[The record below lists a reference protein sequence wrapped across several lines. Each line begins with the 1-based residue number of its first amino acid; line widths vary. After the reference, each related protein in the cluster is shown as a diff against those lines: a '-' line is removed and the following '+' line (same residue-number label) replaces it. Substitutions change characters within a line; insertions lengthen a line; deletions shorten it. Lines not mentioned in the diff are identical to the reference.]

1 MDEEFIKQFS
11 GSASANLLTVLVVG
25 LLAIVK
31 KCADREYHH
40 SKCTSCCLSVE
51 LDKSS
56 DDEDDLER
64 GPSEETKARMPQLYR
79 EYDHRV
85 RPQYLAPLPPRKA
98 RFRRSPRYGDV
109 AKRQEPVQEIRLPE
123 IISPES
129 FERSR
134 RKGESDVQQ
143 REKRRLDDSNEPDG
157 RGIREAERQTYQDPP
172 RAGAVAN
179 QRLRLL
185 KNRSRQAQESVQNS
199 DSEYE
204 DNF

>member
-64 GPSEETKARMPQLYR
+64 GPPQEAKTNMHELYGQ
-79 EYDHRV
+79 YDYGV
-85 RPQYLAPLPPRKA
+85 RPQYIAAVPPRA
-98 RFRRSPRYGDV
+98 PRLRRSPGERV
-109 AKRQEPVQEIRLPE
+109 LAKRQKLIQEIRLPE
-123 IISPES
+123 IVSPTS
-129 FERSR
+129 ALSGGSQSERYVR
-134 RKGESDVQQ
+134 Q
-143 REKRRLDDSNEPDG
+143 REERGLDDKNEPYSG
-157 RGIREAERQTYQDPP
+157 GIREAARQTHKDAS
-172 RAGAVAN
+172 RAGPVAHE
-179 QRLRLL
+179 RLRFL
-185 KNRSRQAQESVQNS
+185 KNRRRETEERVQDS

>member
-64 GPSEETKARMPQLYR
+64 GPPEETKARVPQLYR
-79 EYDHRV
+79 EYDNGL
-85 RPQYLAPLPPRKA
+85 RPQYLAPVPPRKA
-98 RFRRSPRYGDV
+98 RFRRSPRYGGL
-109 AKRQEPVQEIRLPE
+109 AKRQGFVQEVRFPE
-123 IISPES
+123 IVSPAS
-129 FERSR
+129 FERGR
-134 RKGESDVQQ
+134 RKGKQDVQE
-143 REKRRLDDSNEPDG
+143 REERGVDYTDEPYG
-157 RGIREAERQTYQDPP
+157 GGVREATRQTYQDTP
-172 RAGAVAN
+172 RAKALAN
-179 QRLRLL
+179 KRLRLL
-185 KNRSRQAQESVQNS
+185 KSRSREAQEGVQNS

>member
-1 MDEEFIKQFS
+1 MDEEFMKQFS
-11 GSASANLLTVLVVG
+11 GSASANLLTVGVLG
-25 LLAIVK
+25 LLAIIK

-64 GPSEETKARMPQLYR
+64 GPPQEAKTNMHELYGQ
-79 EYDHRV
+79 YDYGV
-85 RPQYLAPLPPRKA
+85 RPQYLAPVPPRKA
-98 RFRRSPRYGDV
+98 RFRRSPGQRRV
-109 AKRQEPVQEIRLPE
+109 AKRQEFVQEIRLPE
-123 IISPES
+123 VVSPAS
-129 FERSR
+129 AERSR
-134 RKGESDVQQ
+134 RKGQQDVQE
-143 REKRRLDDSNEPDG
+143 REERRLDDKNEPYS

-172 RAGAVAN
+172 RAGPVAN
-179 QRLRLL
+179 ERLRLL
-185 KNRSRQAQESVQNS
+185 KNRRREAEKGVQNS